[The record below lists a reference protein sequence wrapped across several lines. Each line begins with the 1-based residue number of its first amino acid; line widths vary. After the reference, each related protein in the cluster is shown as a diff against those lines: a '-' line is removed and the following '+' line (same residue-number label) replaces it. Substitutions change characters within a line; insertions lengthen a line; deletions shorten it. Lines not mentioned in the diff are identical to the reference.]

1 MNFLRL
7 EALATMGL
15 NCFEPVQPPTDK
27 STFVLLACA
36 CSTTLGRD
44 DSTAQSSGNEG
55 RLSGLFKMANAMEKC
70 WRIHREAEQ
79 AVHLTIIDVSVFI
92 EWDVFH
98 WIIGIQP
105 IGKVSI
111 KCWFQWPLYSCNI
124 C

>member
-15 NCFEPVQPPTDK
+15 NLFEPVHPPTDK

-55 RLSGLFKMANAMEKC
+55 RLSRLFKMANAMKSRC
-70 WRIHREAEQ
+70 LGIHRETVE
-79 AVHLTIIDVSVFI
+79 AVYITIIDMCVFI
-92 EWDVFH
+92 EWDIFN

-105 IGKVSI
+105 VGKIST
-111 KCWFQWPLYSCNI
+111 KCWFQWLL
-124 C
+124 